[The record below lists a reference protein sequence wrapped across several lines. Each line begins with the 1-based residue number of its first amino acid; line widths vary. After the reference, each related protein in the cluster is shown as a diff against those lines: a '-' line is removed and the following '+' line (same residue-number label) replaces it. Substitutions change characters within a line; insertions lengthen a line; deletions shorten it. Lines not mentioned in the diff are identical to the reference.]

1 MAGDP
6 TAGGLPSPGITA
18 QAADFSAALVHFVLS
33 VSYTHLDVYKRQILS
48 YSLVIIVL
56 GGMGSIKGAAVGA
69 LIVGLVDSFSKALV
83 PNFTPTIV
91 FGTVI
96 LVLAFKP
103 SGLFGKKA

>member
-1 MAGDP
+1 
-6 TAGGLPSPGITA
+6 
-18 QAADFSAALVHFVLS
+18 
-33 VSYTHLDVYKRQILS
+33 
-48 YSLVIIVL
+48 
-56 GGMGSIKGAAVGA
+56 MGSIKGAAVGA